1 MSPGNLAARLLE
13 QVSFAKAQGLAPAPG
28 HGLSST
34 VLPQMRGEAAERA
47 GGSDNDSDVDAGA
60 DADADDHKSSSS
72 SSSSSSALAQLS
84 VLCRT
89 PDQVG

>member
-1 MSPGNLAARLLE
+1 MASLLTGLAPH
-13 QVSFAKAQGLAPAPG
+13 AKAQGLAPAPG